1 MFKNYKKQP
10 REENWQDIKRTLD
23 EDRAYEKVGAKFD
36 GFAAV
41 PSHQNWNAIQDKM
54 QSPEPRYSRRIFAVA
69 ASLAMLFFI
78 FSDRNNTVTYDFAN
92 FAKQIDLNQEVAFN
106 LCKDAPIL
114 ALDIVTPVVTPEKKK
129 IRKKSKKKEAKQKRL
144 LDIILADDDDIT
156 SEVDSMLIAEL
167 LRPANMLPEES
178 MFASTGGSY
187 YYRQGNTF
195 KVMYTLPEVDYK
207 LQMPIDTQGP
217 FLYQIARDAK
227 STGEEF

>member
-23 EDRAYEKVGAKFD
+23 EDRVYENLGAKFD
-36 GFAAV
+36 GFTAV
-41 PSHQNWNAIQDKM
+41 PSQQNWSAIQDKM
-54 QSPEPRYSRRIFAVA
+54 EKPEPRYSRRIFAVA

-78 FSDRNNTVTYDFAN
+78 FSDGNKTVTYN
-92 FAKQIDLNQEVAFN
+92 FADLAKEIDLDQDVAFN
-106 LCKDAPIL
+106 LCKDVPIV
-114 ALDIVTPVVTPEKKK
+114 ALDIVTPVVKTEKKK
-129 IRKKSKKKEAKQKRL
+129 TRKKRKKKEAKQKRL
-144 LDIILADDDDIT
+144 LDIILADDDNIT
-156 SEVDSMLIAEL
+156 SKVDSLLIAEL

-187 YYRQGNTF
+187 YYRQGNTY

-217 FLYQIARDAK
+217 FLYQVVR
-227 STGEEF
+227 GEEF